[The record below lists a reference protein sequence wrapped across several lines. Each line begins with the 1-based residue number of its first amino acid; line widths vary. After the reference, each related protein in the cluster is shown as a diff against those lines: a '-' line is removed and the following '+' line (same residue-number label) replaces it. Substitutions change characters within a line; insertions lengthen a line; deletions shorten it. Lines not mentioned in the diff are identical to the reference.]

1 MSIIEGP
8 TSLSWTDG
16 RLEVGTVHATGDWAR
31 LGAVMGHEFGHHVA
45 FRYGTQA
52 ELGAAPEGWPPSG
65 EMPVE
70 TWADCVSGSFT
81 GYGLN
86 VPVRRVV
93 ADLDH
98 DWLAPGP
105 AAHPRTG

>member
-1 MSIIEGP
+1 M
-8 TSLSWTDG
+8 
-16 RLEVGTVHATGDWAR
+16 HATGDWAR
-31 LGAVMGHEFGHHVA
+31 LGAVMAHEFGHHVS

-65 EMPVE
+65 STQVE
-70 TWADCVSGSFT
+70 TWADCVSNTFT

-86 VPVRRVV
+86 GTC
-93 ADLDH
+93 AGASQTWTN

-105 AAHPRTG
+105 DAHPRTG